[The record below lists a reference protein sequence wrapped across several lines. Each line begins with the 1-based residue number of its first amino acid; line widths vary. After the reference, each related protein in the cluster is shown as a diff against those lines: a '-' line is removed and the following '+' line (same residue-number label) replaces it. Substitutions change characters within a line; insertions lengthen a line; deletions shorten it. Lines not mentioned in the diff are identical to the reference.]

1 VNPDRRVAT
10 VHVLEDNGRG
20 GESLFAVDLT
30 IDAWLRD
37 DLNDGVPAAWMSVVR
52 RCRELIR
59 KCLNG
64 DDS

>member
-1 VNPDRRVAT
+1 MNPDRRTAT
-10 VHVLEDNGRG
+10 VHIQDHGR
-20 GESLFAVDLT
+20 LFRVELVT
-30 IDAWLRD
+30 DAWLRD
-37 DLNDGVPAAWMSVVR
+37 DLNDGVPAAWMYVVR